1 MRQNRRRPSRA
12 NLDEPMDA
20 DHDLAQVNIMRL
32 RAPLDS
38 PELGAFVAALDPVNA
53 LADQAPG
60 FVWRLKT
67 DDGNSTAL
75 RIFEDDT
82 LLVNMS
88 TWRSLEAMTDY
99 VYRTAHA
106 AIMRRRREFALPIV
120 DAYVA
125 LWWVPGGHRPTIAE
139 AEERLG
145 HLRAHGPTEL
155 AFGIKSP
162 FAAPGVSAVPK
173 TRDDD
178 ACRP

>member
-1 MRQNRRRPSRA
+1 MA
-12 NLDEPMDA
+12 A
-20 DHDLAQVNIMRL
+20 THDLAQVNIMRL

-38 PELGAFVAALDPVNA
+38 PELAAFVAALDPVNA
-53 LADQAPG
+53 LADLAPG

-67 DDGNSTAL
+67 DEGNSTAL

-88 TWRSLEAMTDY
+88 TWRSLETMTDY

-120 DAYVA
+120 EAYLA
-125 LWWVPGGHRPTIAE
+125 LWWVPEGHRPTIAE
-139 AEERLG
+139 AEARLG
-145 HLRAHGPTEL
+145 HLRAHGPTEH

-162 FAAPGVSAVPK
+162 FAAPSAVRGASAGGAP
-173 TRDDD
+173 
-178 ACRP
+178 